1 MFALINRHHKLFR
14 RDKTLVFFSM
24 LSVLIMLI
32 LYIAFLQKMQVDR
45 IEQIIQGQE
54 GIKVL
59 VNEWMVAGI
68 LSIMGVTTTLS
79 VLGLYIKDRESGVFQ
94 DFLSTPSKAAKL
106 QLSYVINGF
115 FVGMIFS
122 LVGLLLC
129 ELFLVLIGGELL
141 SFAKLV
147 KVLGIITIGV
157 LASTVINC
165 VLILFVNS
173 TSAFS
178 TLGTIVGTVIGFLCG
193 VYVPMGVL
201 PNFVQQIILAF
212 PISHYTV
219 LLRQIMMEDSLAT
232 VFGQE
237 EAAQSAYEET
247 YGIVF
252 EWNNQA
258 MTTTA
263 SITYLIV
270 TTVVLALIALFF
282 FKKQHRV

>member
-1 MFALINRHHKLFR
+1 MFALISRHHKLFR
-14 RDKTLVFFSM
+14 RNKTLVAFSM
-24 LSVLIMLI
+24 LSVLIVLI
-32 LYIAFLQKMQVDR
+32 LYIAFLQKMQVDA
-45 IEQIIQGQE
+45 IEQAIRGQE
-54 GIKVL
+54 GVRVL

-94 DFLSTPSKAAKL
+94 DFLSTPTNAAKL

-115 FVGMIFS
+115 LVGMTFS

-129 ELFLVLIGGELL
+129 ELFLVSAGGAFL
-141 SFAKLV
+141 SFTQLV
-147 KVLGIITIGV
+147 KVIGVITIGV
-157 LASTVINC
+157 LASTVVNC
-165 VLILFVNS
+165 VLILFVHS
-173 TSAFS
+173 TAAFS

-193 VYVPMGVL
+193 VYVPVGVL

-232 VFGQE
+232 VFEQ
-237 EAAQSAYEET
+237 EAAKSAYEET
-247 YGIVF
+247 YGVVF

-258 MTTTA
+258 MTATA

-270 TTVVLALIALFF
+270 TTVVLALVALFF
-282 FKKQHRV
+282 FKKQHRI

>member
-115 FVGMIFS
+115 FVGMAFS

-237 EAAQSAYEET
+237 AVAQSAYEET

-252 EWNNQA
+252 EWNNQV
-258 MTTTA
+258 MTATA

>member
-1 MFALINRHHKLFR
+1 MFALISRHHKLFR
-14 RDKTLVFFSM
+14 RNKTLVAFSM
-24 LSVLIMLI
+24 LSVLIVLI
-32 LYIAFLQKMQVDR
+32 LYIAFLQKMQVDT
-45 IEQIIQGQE
+45 IEQAIQGQE
-54 GIKVL
+54 GVRVL
-59 VNEWMVAGI
+59 VNEWMIAGI

-79 VLGLYIKDRESGVFQ
+79 VLGLYIEDREKGVFQ
-94 DFLSTPSKAAKL
+94 DFLSTPTNAAKL

-115 FVGMIFS
+115 FVGMTFS

-129 ELFLVLIGGELL
+129 ELFLVSTGGAFL
-141 SFAKLV
+141 SFTQLV
-147 KVLGIITIGV
+147 KVLGVITIGV
-157 LASTVINC
+157 LASTVVNC
-165 VLILFVNS
+165 VLILFVHS
-173 TSAFS
+173 TAAFS

-219 LLRQIMMEDSLAT
+219 LLRQIMMEDSLVT

-237 EAAQSAYEET
+237 AARSAYEET
-247 YGIVF
+247 YGVVF

-258 MTTTA
+258 MTATA

-270 TTVVLALIALFF
+270 TTVVLALVALFF
-282 FKKQHRV
+282 FKKQHRI

>member
-270 TTVVLALIALFF
+270 TTVVLALIALLF